1 MMLRFSVLVLLTLS
15 VLSCRDDFSLEG
27 DYQDIPVAFAF
38 LNADD
43 DRHFV
48 RVQKAFLESGGN
60 ANTNAAIADSI
71 YYGDNDATVIL
82 QNLATLEDV
91 ELERVNAEQFGLD
104 REDGVFA
111 TSPNIL
117 YTFRDSEFGLS
128 AGNEVRL
135 TVQRPG
141 QEDAVAE
148 TVLLQEIEVNRPGDI
163 VRVDDYRRPLIM
175 SWTKGDNARI
185 YDVRIIFN
193 IRELY
198 PSDASRNRDIALEWT
213 LASGYVPTGDQES
226 GNLVRFEVEPEAFYA
241 FLGNNLEQNDEVV
254 RRFVDFDVRVSAA
267 GQEVLDRRNLENANA
282 GITSSQ
288 SLPRYTNLIG
298 GIGIITSNTS
308 SLKTSIDFDGNSR
321 DSLVSGS
328 YTRDLGFR

>member
-308 SLKTSIDFDGNSR
+308 SLKTGIDFDGNSR